1 MVDRVTVAAIGS
13 VLLIRLGQSPGI
25 HSDDE
30 LAAALRRL
38 AEDDTLQA
46 GVLAGI
52 SGVVACGE
60 EGGRHIGTPP
70 NKPLVAA
77 VGSDGV
83 PVTRGL
89 LLWCEQ
95 IVAATDVGVSAA
107 RPAAPGETIAAA
119 LALADEAGRREQL
132 ARAVSA
138 RLVRDAQH
146 VMRVTAHTERMISIL
161 HEWQRSDI
169 QHADHT

>member
-1 MVDRVTVAAIGS
+1 MADGLTVAAIGS

-38 AEDDTLQA
+38 AEDDTLHA

-52 SGVVACGE
+52 GGVVACGE

-77 VGSDGV
+77 VESDGV

-89 LLWCEQ
+89 LLCW
-95 IVAATDVGVSAA
+95 TKML
-107 RPAAPGETIAAA
+107 R
-119 LALADEAGRREQL
+119 
-132 ARAVSA
+132 
-138 RLVRDAQH
+138 
-146 VMRVTAHTERMISIL
+146 
-161 HEWQRSDI
+161 
-169 QHADHT
+169 